1 MTQTA
6 VDTEQVSALFE
17 ERERYRA
24 WIAALESKRAV
35 TPEHIYNRVHADY
48 TARLQR
54 VVEQFATH
62 ATALREHEKGLIERL
77 GAIEIEEAKHRDE
90 AAETELRAT
99 VGELDADTHREV
111 RERTNE
117 SLEALNGQREQ
128 VNQELQR
135 LRTILEA
142 GGIPSA
148 MPQAKAPAPAAP
160 PAPRVAPPPHI
171 PAAPPMPEIHGQP
184 PILQGGSPNGSTD
197 DWQLAFEKTPEP
209 PRRATP
215 APTPRQSAEPEITL
229 ERSGEIGPFDD
240 LEFLRTMTD
249 TRASGEN
256 AAVGSGAG
264 GGKLSGAA
272 GGGAGA
278 ASTNSAHSQP
288 ASDPGVVHASGEAVS
303 PKESMANEQVK
314 TLKCQECG
322 TLNYPTEWY
331 CERCGA
337 ELAAL

>member
-1 MTQTA
+1 MTETA

-24 WIAALESKRAV
+24 WIVSLEAKRAT

-62 ATALREHEKGLIERL
+62 ATALQQHEKTLMERL
-77 GAIEIEEAKHRDE
+77 GSIEIEEAKHRDE

-99 VGELDADTHREV
+99 VGELSTDMQREV
-111 RERTNE
+111 RERTNA
-117 SLEALNGQREQ
+117 ALDALSGQREQ
-128 VNQELQR
+128 VNQELDR
-135 LRTILEA
+135 LRTLLEA
-142 GGIPSA
+142 GGIPSSA
-148 MPQAKAPAPAAP
+148 PQPKSPPVSAPI
-160 PAPRVAPPPHI
+160 APPP
-171 PAAPPMPEIHGQP
+171 PPVSRTPRGQP
-184 PILQGGSPNGSTD
+184 AVAESASGNGRTD

-215 APTPRQSAEPEITL
+215 PAPPVQSAEPDITV
-229 ERSGEIGPFDD
+229 ERSPEIGPFDD

-249 TRASGEN
+249 SRSSGEN

-264 GGKLSGAA
+264 AGKASGA
-272 GGGAGA
+272 GGSA
-278 ASTNSAHSQP
+278 ASGPAHGHAAP
-288 ASDPGVVHASGEAVS
+288 DPGVVHASGDAVS
-303 PKESMANEQVK
+303 PKESMAAEQVK

>member
-1 MTQTA
+1 MTETA
-6 VDTEQVSALFE
+6 VNTDQVTALFE

-24 WIAALESKRAV
+24 WIAALEAKRAT

-62 ATALREHEKGLIERL
+62 ATALQEHEKSLMERL

-99 VGELDADTHREV
+99 VGELSNETQREV
-111 RERTNE
+111 RERTNA
-117 SLEALNGQREQ
+117 ALDALHGQREQ
-128 VNQELQR
+128 VNQELGR

-148 MPQAKAPAPAAP
+148 APQPKSP
-160 PAPRVAPPPHI
+160 PISPPIVAPI
-171 PAAPPMPEIHGQP
+171 PATATPRDQAAVSE
-184 PILQGGSPNGSTD
+184 STASNGHTD

-215 APTPRQSAEPEITL
+215 PVSPAQSSAADITV
-229 ERSGEIGPFDD
+229 ERSPELGPFDD

-249 TRASGEN
+249 SRSSGEN

-264 GGKLSGAA
+264 AGKASSASGGSASGGSRGQAA
-272 GGGAGA
+272 
-278 ASTNSAHSQP
+278 P
-288 ASDPGVVHASGEAVS
+288 DPGVVHASGDAVS
-303 PKESMANEQVK
+303 PKESMAAEQVK